1 MAIWSVEYSTSQFG
15 VGPAPGLHPGYGD
28 VKLRLMFDSDG
39 SGKHKINYELRYQ
52 KRNYN
57 QMTIGEVR
65 IVFGSK
71 EVYYRSPDKAQKY
84 NDGDLICSGK
94 FDYTGTG
101 NVRISFQAGI
111 YVHAINTT
119 GSTTLSL
126 AINPKLITVS
136 VTGGNAV
143 VGERVSI
150 HLDNFTSLTNP
161 SSGVTTDRTSA
172 TVRYKVGNLEGTIV
186 EKHEKTWYDW
196 DVPTLFYTYYPDVT
210 STAAILYCDTYDF
223 AGTTLLGTTQ
233 YNFTLYFVDGPDL
246 EPTVRDVDPITTA
259 LTGADNKFIRFFS
272 DVEYSFNATPG
283 DGTYLSTATITC
295 GNKSNTITSAY
306 DKELTGVIKDIEEAK
321 FVFTVTDGRWYS
333 KTVTLNRTL
342 IEYKKLTCN
351 IWRKSATADG
361 TIEVGLKGDYWAH
374 NFGVKHNTLKLS
386 YRYKAGSGEFSD
398 WVSFDYL
405 TDTDDYEATIT
416 LRDLDYQTTYT
427 FEAMAQDELMT
438 VVSRQLP
445 VHCLPIYDWGR
456 DDFNLNVVLNMNNE
470 TILRHNHQA
479 NNLVVSSSGGFIY
492 FRPKGTDDTSAE
504 IKFTPQGNIELS
516 GDIII
521 NGKSLKSLLKI

>member
-1 MAIWSVEYSTSQFG
+1 MAIWSVEYSTSQYG
-15 VGPAPGLHPGYGD
+15 IGPAPGQHPGYGD

-39 SGKHKINYELRYQ
+39 SGNHKINYELRYQ
-52 KRNYN
+52 KINYN

-65 IVFGSK
+65 IMFGTK
-71 EVYYRSPDKAQKY
+71 EVFYREPDKYAKY

-94 FDYTGTG
+94 FEYTGTG
-101 NVRISFQAGI
+101 NVQIRFQAGI

-119 GSTTLSL
+119 GTTTLSL
-126 AINPKLITVS
+126 AVNPSLITAS
-136 VTGGNAV
+136 VVGNAV
-143 VGERVSI
+143 VGEEVSI
-150 HLDNFTSLTNP
+150 SLKNFTWNNDPQTGISQ
-161 SSGVTTDRTSA
+161 GKTSA
-172 TVRYKVGNLEGTIV
+172 TLRYKVGNLEGVIV
-186 EKHEKTWYDW
+186 EKHKDSYYDW
-196 DVPTLFYTYYPDVT
+196 NVPTLFYTYYPNVT

-223 AGTTLLGTTQ
+223 SGNVMLGTTQ
-233 YNFTLYFVDGPDL
+233 YNFTLYFVDGPDI

-259 LTGADNKFIRFFS
+259 LTGADNKFVRFFS
-272 DVEYSFNATPG
+272 DVEYAFNATPG
-283 DGTYLSTATITC
+283 NGTHMDNGVIVV
-295 GNKSNTITSAY
+295 GNKTAQHNTSKVDTY
-306 DKELTGVIKDIEEAK
+306 TGIIEDIEEAK

-361 TIEVGLKGDYWAH
+361 KIEVGIKGDYWAH

-492 FRPKGTDDTSAE
+492 FRPRGTDDTSAE
-504 IKFTPQGNIELS
+504 IKFTPQGNIDLA

-521 NGKSLKSLLKI
+521 GGKSLKSLLGI

>member
-1 MAIWSVEYSTSQFG
+1 MAIWSVEYSTSQYG
-15 VGPAPGLHPGYGD
+15 IGPAPSQHPGYGD

-52 KRNYN
+52 KIKYN

-65 IVFGSK
+65 ILFGTK
-71 EVYYRSPDKAQKY
+71 EVFYREPDKAQKY

-101 NVRISFQAGI
+101 NVQIRFQAGI

-126 AINPKLITVS
+126 AINPELITANV
-136 VTGGNAV
+136 GGNAV
-143 VGERVSI
+143 VGEKVTI
-150 HLDNFTSLTNP
+150 YLNNFTFLTDP
-161 SSGVTTDRTSA
+161 STGVTTDRTSA
-172 TVRYKVGNLEGTIV
+172 TLRYKVGNLEGVIV
-186 EKHEKTWYDW
+186 EKHEDRWYDW
-196 DVPTLFYTYYPDVT
+196 DIPTLFYTYYPDVT
-210 STAAILYCDTYDF
+210 TTAAILYCDTYDF

-246 EPTVRDVDPITTA
+246 APTVRDVDPITTA

-272 DVEYSFNATPG
+272 DVEYAFNATPG
-283 DGTYLSTATITC
+283 NGTYMNNGVIVA
-295 GNKSNTITSAY
+295 GNKKAEHNTIQVATY
-306 DKELTGVIKDIEEAK
+306 TGTIEDIEEAK

-333 KTVTLNRTL
+333 KTVTLERTL

-361 TIEVGLKGDYWAH
+361 TIEVGIKGDYWAH
-374 NFGVKHNTLKLS
+374 NFGVKHNTLKVS

-504 IKFTPQGNIELS
+504 IKFTPQGNIELA